1 MSIGCA
7 IYPQDAVDQSSLLSC
22 ADMALHDLKARG
34 RGGIR
39 MYNPSMMQ
47 LTEAIASQ
55 LNIAR
60 QLIRHHTIQPYYQ
73 PKVDLKHILSW
84 ALKHYSVGTRRRL
97 RQVYLLRLLK
107 LSKITI

>member
-1 MSIGCA
+1 
-7 IYPQDAVDQSSLLSC
+7 C

-73 PKVDLKHILSW
+73 PKVDLKTHTV
-84 ALKHYSVGTRRRL
+84 VGFEA
-97 RQVYLLRLLK
+97 LLRWHTTSAQTGLPSQIAEAFKDYDLA
-107 LSKITI
+107 SKIGEIM

>member
-1 MSIGCA
+1 MMFEVSLKYCFNNSINPITYAGNVLNGGMSIGCA

-60 QLIRHHTIQPYYQ
+60 QLIRHHTIN
-73 PKVDLKHILSW
+73 LTIN
-84 ALKHYSVGTRRRL
+84 
-97 RQVYLLRLLK
+97 LK
-107 LSKITI
+107 LI